1 MPSATT
7 TSTLLWVTLAT
18 RVPLATSQDTDQ
30 LACEMLGEL
39 QGSCL
44 VEAGRQEAMS
54 RQAAASSKTAA
65 PTLAS
70 AMPRP
75 TGDPGHDPRRRARA
89 LGEPCEPLA
98 EGGVPGCARYN
109 SAA

>member
-1 MPSATT
+1 
-7 TSTLLWVTLAT
+7 
-18 RVPLATSQDTDQ
+18 
-30 LACEMLGEL
+30 
-39 QGSCL
+39 
-44 VEAGRQEAMS
+44 MS

-89 LGEPCEPLA
+89 LREPCEPLA
-98 EGGVPGCARYN
+98 EGGVPGCARYH
-109 SAA
+109 SAASGKSDRAGARAWPSRVLDLLG